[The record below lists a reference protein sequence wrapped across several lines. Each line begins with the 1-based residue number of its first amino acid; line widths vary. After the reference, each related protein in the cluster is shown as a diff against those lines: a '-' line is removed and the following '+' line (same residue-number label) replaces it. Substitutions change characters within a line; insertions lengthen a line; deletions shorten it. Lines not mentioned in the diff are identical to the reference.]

1 MDPSDNDCCVVI
13 QGGLILYEIV
23 DKLVDLFVATEYQN
37 GRISNDPQDSVSDA
51 LMAFFVIGLHVTIVR
66 VMLYLWRIQL
76 YRTGDDSR
84 DETHNAINLWMSL
97 AKVLLEAFPQST
109 IAKFYFGNCA
119 PAGSNEVLVRVFD
132 AFCIIAFIIFF
143 AYLFCQYCLQGG
155 EANRATTVIMVITF
169 FFSFVGII
177 FAGISI
183 NDFEERCRP
192 QK

>member
-1 MDPSDNDCCVVI
+1 MDPSHNDCWVLL

-37 GRISNDPQDSVSDA
+37 GRISNDPQDSVYDA
-51 LMAFFVIGLHVTIVR
+51 LMVFFVIGLHVAIIR
-66 VMLYLWRIQL
+66 FMLYLWRIHL

-84 DETHNAINLWMSL
+84 NETHDAINLWMSS
-97 AKVLLEAFPQST
+97 AKVLLETFPQST

-119 PAGSNEVLVRVFD
+119 PAGSNMVRVFD
-132 AFCIIAFIIFF
+132 AFCIIAFLLFF
-143 AYLFCQYCLQGG
+143 GYLFYQYRLRGG